1 MPEIKKHYKIFIA
14 ILIVIILISSFI
26 VYDITRNN
34 TTYNNNGEPVDVK
47 YFGGSFPPMLF
58 ANTGNHTASS
68 YYVNHNK
75 LSYMNST
82 ITEPRVLPC
91 SYGSLFFG
99 INIHLKNINNKYIY
113 VDIASPAQPSVFDLS
128 LNNATEIHAS
138 YTDGICH
145 VKYKING
152 NNISISGI
160 TIRHINNF
168 VHNYYY
174 NISVRVSLSNNLYN
188 TFDISTIKE
197 AGIYGTVGQS
207 NTSQVRDP
215 NLNSSLFIEN
225 NSTHNF
231 HIVNITDGYFYFF
244 AKPYTEYKLYYMDN
258 GKLHEFYHISNN
270 KITKL
275 NSIKTS
281 SAGNSTP
288 LNIWK

>member
-1 MPEIKKHYKIFIA
+1 MEVRLTLNIKKHYKILIA
-14 ILIVIILISSFI
+14 ILIVIILISSFV
-26 VYDITRNN
+26 VYDITPKKIN
-34 TTYNNNGEPVDVK
+34 YSNNGEPIDVK
-47 YFGGSFPPMLF
+47 YFSVGYTFPYIT
-58 ANTGNHTASS
+58 NNYTASS
-68 YYVNHNK
+68 SYSSHNK

-82 ITEPRVLPC
+82 IIQPRVNPYT
-91 SYGSLFFG
+91 SGSLCFG

-188 TFDISTIKE
+188 TFYISTIKE
-197 AGIYGTVGQS
+197 TTIYGKILNTHGQLYNV
-207 NTSQVRDP
+207 NTT
-215 NLNSSLFIEN
+215 LLIEN
-225 NSTHNF
+225 TNNSNYRIMH
-231 HIVNITDGYFYFF
+231 
-244 AKPYTEYKLYYMDN
+244 P
-258 GKLHEFYHISNN
+258 
-270 KITKL
+270 
-275 NSIKTS
+275 
-281 SAGNSTP
+281 
-288 LNIWK
+288 